1 TFSFVSSRRRHTRA
15 KRDWSL
21 DVCSA
26 DLAARQA
33 FAGWAARPL
42 SEREAIVRRF
52 AETVADH
59 AEELAR
65 TIAKE
70 TGKPLWETRGE
81 AAAINNKIDISISA
95 YHERT
100 GTTAAPQGG
109 GQRRLTHRPHGV
121 MAVFGPYNFPGHLP
135 NGHIVPALLAG
146 NTVVFKPSE
155 YTPATGRRMVELWQ
169 QCGLDQGEVNLV

>member
-42 SEREAIVRRF
+42 SEREAVVRRF

-81 AAAINNKIDISISA
+81 AAAKIGRAACRDGVDVLSA
-95 YHERT
+95 AE
-100 GTTAAPQGG
+100 Q
-109 GQRRLTHRPHGV
+109 L
-121 MAVFGPYNFPGHLP
+121 
-135 NGHIVPALLAG
+135 
-146 NTVVFKPSE
+146 S
-155 YTPATGRRMVELWQ
+155 GR
-169 QCGLDQGEVNLV
+169 GEKD